1 EEFPKGSKKLNEE
14 QVKYMN
20 GNPSKTYLEC
30 ENAYKA
36 EYSKSFDKERLDPS
50 EFFKKKQ

>member
-36 EYSKSFDKERLDPS
+36 EYSKSLDKPRESAR
-50 EFFKKKQ
+50 EFFKNNK